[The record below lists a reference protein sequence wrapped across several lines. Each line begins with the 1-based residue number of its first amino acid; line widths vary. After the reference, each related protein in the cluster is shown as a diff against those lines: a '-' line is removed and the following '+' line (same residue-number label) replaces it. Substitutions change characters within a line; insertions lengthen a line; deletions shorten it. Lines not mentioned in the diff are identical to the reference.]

1 MMSLNAEIPW
11 QKSDQKKYF
20 GLKNKS
26 LWERINLLELSP
38 LNFRKFDGVRL
49 DFCLNHFNPH
59 QDIWIREISRRT
71 ITGSILQISF
81 CEADKLN
88 TVLGNKGIYQDYWG
102 GFYRR
107 LNTHQV
113 RVFMPKRHLKPVTEY
128 LVSLEGLKSQLQ
140 KFNWK
145 LVQLIANEEPKTPKD
160 CYIYSQWV
168 KLID

>member
-1 MMSLNAEIPW
+1 M
-11 QKSDQKKYF
+11 
-20 GLKNKS
+20 
-26 LWERINLLELSP
+26 
-38 LNFRKFDGVRL
+38 RL

-59 QDIWIREISRRT
+59 QDIWIREFQKNYS
-71 ITGSILQISF
+71 GSILQISF